1 MYTQSQIEI
10 LAALDVYFAET
21 PQSDIEADVQAVT
34 LMDFEGSTAKDYF
47 AAYPQHFNADLL
59 EMPTDVY
66 LDESMVDIDPLNK
79 KINVA

>member
-21 PQSDIEADVQAVT
+21 PQSVIDADIQAIT

-47 AAYPQHFNADLL
+47 ASYLQHFNADLL
-59 EMPTDVY
+59 EMPTDLVV
-66 LDESMVDIDPLNK
+66 ENSMVDTITE
-79 KINVA
+79 KINIA